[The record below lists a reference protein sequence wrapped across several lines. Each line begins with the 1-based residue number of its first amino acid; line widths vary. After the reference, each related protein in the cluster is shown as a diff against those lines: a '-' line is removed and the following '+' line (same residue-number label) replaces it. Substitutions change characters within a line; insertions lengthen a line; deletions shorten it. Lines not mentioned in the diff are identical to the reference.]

1 MLLQEVKEHKCFQT
15 RGFNLLFYKFEKAR
29 LVVDKARFLCN
40 HFNMLKKQFRLKKD
54 SAFNAT
60 YKVRHSYCIGG
71 VVLWVGKKKDDAN
84 FPTKVGFVVSK
95 KTHKRAVK
103 RNRLKRLMRESYR
116 LLLKEGNVGNSQNYL
131 SLIFVGFEKALDKDF
146 KQMKN
151 IIEGLLKK
159 VRE

>member
-1 MLLQEVKEHKCFQT
+1 M
-15 RGFNLLFYKFEKAR
+15 
-29 LVVDKARFLCN
+29 
-40 HFNMLKKQFRLKKD
+40 
-54 SAFNAT
+54 
-60 YKVRHSYCIGG
+60 
-71 VVLWVGKKKDDAN
+71 WVGKKKDDAN

-116 LLLKEGNVGNSQNYL
+116 LLLKEGKVGNSQNYL

-151 IIEGLLKK
+151 IISGLLEKIK
-159 VRE
+159 G